1 MDNHSTTRFEQEQ
14 VELLPSREALSTVDA
29 GLSANVSLGLTL
41 GASLSLPTVRL

>member
-29 GLSANVSLGLTL
+29 GLTASVALGITL
-41 GASLSLPTVRL
+41 GASLSLPTIGL